1 MKHLLIGICFIVI
14 ILITS
19 ITPPQAHCSTMTTTP
34 KIISVS
40 KDTFNLTQY
49 RLKNEALK
57 WVGYKETGNNRGKD
71 VDSWNHYCGVAL
83 GSPYCSSFVS
93 YLIRLCKIILN
104 NVSNYR
110 TARAKDWLKL
120 RYIKAIDVYKKI
132 SNGISNGLV
141 IYSRQGGGHV
151 GVFISADSSNRC
163 RFSNVEANTSP
174 SRTGS
179 QHNGSGIWL
188 KNRTIEPYNHS
199 YRVIAFV
206 PIEE

>member
-1 MKHLLIGICFIVI
+1 MLHCLICDEHHPIYTMLNSPTLKHNILIYQWKIMKHLLIGICFIVI

-104 NVSNYR
+104 NVSNYK
-110 TARAKDWLKL
+110 TARAKD
-120 RYIKAIDVYKKI
+120 
-132 SNGISNGLV
+132 
-141 IYSRQGGGHV
+141 
-151 GVFISADSSNRC
+151 
-163 RFSNVEANTSP
+163 
-174 SRTGS
+174 
-179 QHNGSGIWL
+179 
-188 KNRTIEPYNHS
+188 
-199 YRVIAFV
+199 
-206 PIEE
+206 